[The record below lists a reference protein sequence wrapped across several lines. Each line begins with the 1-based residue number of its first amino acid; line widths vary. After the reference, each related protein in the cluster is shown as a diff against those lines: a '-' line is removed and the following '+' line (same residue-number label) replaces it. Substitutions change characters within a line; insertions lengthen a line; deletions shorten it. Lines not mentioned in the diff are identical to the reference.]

1 MSASSDLHIETMN
14 LASDWTALV
23 GEILSQPHV
32 GRAMP
37 QKPDDPPSDE
47 EEWRL
52 YQFAPDLAFIPTG
65 ATEKTAIEIKML
77 RWRSNWLGRV
87 SDAVAFMEQVLAH
100 GGMGRGVIVLSIAI
114 APELLTELN
123 AGTGGRVEIWDLEK
137 LRDLASADSALAEA
151 LEDLAAETDLEG
163 HISQPPVR
171 PTDAMRGAE
180 IAARLRATSPG
191 RPGWQAFESAC
202 YEAIRHLFGR
212 ELHNLLTQHRTDDGL
227 NRMDLI
233 GRIRSGQQSFWAMIA
248 SDFSTRYI
256 VFDAKN
262 YVAPIDQDAVHTT
275 AKYLMHRAL
284 RTFAII
290 IARDGA
296 SPQAMQV
303 AAGGLREDG
312 KFVLVISMADVCSML
327 EGDDRGDPPENR
339 LFEKLDEVLMSL
351 GR

>member
-1 MSASSDLHIETMN
+1 MDYRDNSNCHYQGGQF
-14 LASDWTALV
+14 WTLIRGQFSGPIDTLTPKFCATSRHERP
-23 GEILSQPHV
+23 EIT
-32 GRAMP
+32 A
-37 QKPDDPPSDE
+37 
-47 EEWRL
+47 
-52 YQFAPDLAFIPTG
+52 A
-65 ATEKTAIEIKML
+65 AT
-77 RWRSNWLGRV
+77 RSRRSFEYGL
-87 SDAVAFMEQVLAH
+87 
-100 GGMGRGVIVLSIAI
+100 AI
-114 APELLTELN
+114 APSSTTTWLN
-123 AGTGGRVEIWDLEK
+123 QSSDQKGIPFRFNQSEID
-137 LRDLASADSALAEA
+137 
-151 LEDLAAETDLEG
+151 
-163 HISQPPVR
+163 P
-171 PTDAMRGAE
+171 
-180 IAARLRATSPG
+180 RLRATSPG

-312 KFVLVISMADVCSML
+312 KFILVISMADVCSML